1 MKTNDFYYELPDEAI
16 AYKPSPERDGCRL
29 LVLKRDSRSIEHKF
43 FYDLP
48 GLLKEGDVLVL
59 NDTKVIPARLI
70 GRKQSG
76 LKQSGQKVEMLL
88 LKMLGPR
95 LWTALMKGPKNG
107 LKIEFPNGLS
117 ATMQK
122 FGEHEWVA
130 EFSRDCD
137 GYIQDHGSM
146 PLPPYIKRE
155 PTESDKTDYQTVYAR
170 HEGAVAAPTAGL
182 HMTDALLGRL
192 KKMGVELIHVTLHVG
207 IGTFRPVKTENI
219 EDHTMESEFRTI
231 DEAAAKSVN
240 RAKEEGRR
248 VIAVGTTVV
257 RTLESGVDKR
267 GRLLAQVGA
276 TDKFIVPGYD
286 FKLTDC
292 LITNFHAPRSTLL
305 MLTSA
310 LAGREFVLSA
320 YKQALDEHYRFLSYG
335 DAMIIL

>member
-1 MKTNDFYYELPDEAI
+1 MKTDDFYYDLPDEAI
-16 AYKPSPERDGCRL
+16 AYHPTPERDGCRL
-29 LVLKRDSRSIEHKF
+29 LVLNRDSQSIGHKF

-59 NDTKVIPARLI
+59 NNTKVIPARLF
-70 GRKQSG
+70 G

-88 LKMLGPR
+88 LKRLGPR
-95 LWTALMKGPKNG
+95 LWTALMKGPKSG
-107 LKIEFPNGLS
+107 LKVDFPHELS

-122 FGEHEWVA
+122 FGEHEWTA

-137 GYIQDHGSM
+137 DYIQDHGSM

-155 PTESDKTDYQTVYAR
+155 PTESDRTDYQTVYAK

-182 HMTDALLGRL
+182 HMTDTLLGRL
-192 KKMGVELIHVTLHVG
+192 KKMGVEIVYVTLHVG

-231 DEAAAKSVN
+231 DEAAANSVN
-240 RAKEEGRR
+240 CAKEEGRR

-257 RTLESGVDKR
+257 RTLESGVDES

-276 TDKFIVPGYD
+276 TDKFIVPGYN
-286 FKLTDC
+286 FKLTSG

-310 LAGREFVLSA
+310 LAGREFILSA
-320 YKQALDEHYRFLSYG
+320 YKQALNKRYRFLSYG

>member
-1 MKTNDFYYELPDEAI
+1 MKTDDFYYELPDSAI
-16 AYKPSPERDGCRL
+16 AYNPSPERDGCRL
-29 LVLKRDSRSIEHKF
+29 LVLNRDSQSIEHKF

-59 NDTKVIPARLI
+59 NDTKVIPARLF
-70 GRKQSG
+70 G
-76 LKQSGQKVEMLL
+76 LKQSGQKQTGQKVEMLL
-88 LKMLGPR
+88 LKRLGPR
-95 LWTALMKGPKNG
+95 LWTMLMKGPKNG
-107 LKIEFPNGLS
+107 LKIDFPNELS
-117 ATMQK
+117 ATLQK
-122 FGEHEWVA
+122 SGENEWVA
-130 EFSRDCD
+130 KFSRDCD

-182 HMTDALLGRL
+182 HMTDGLLGRI
-192 KKMGVELIHVTLHVG
+192 KKMGVEIVYVTLHVG

-231 DEAAAKSVN
+231 TETAAESINTAK
-240 RAKEEGRR
+240 REGRR

-257 RTLESGVDKR
+257 RALESGADES

-286 FKLTDC
+286 FKLIC
-292 LITNFHAPRSTLL
+292 GLITNFHAPRSTLL

-310 LAGREFVLSA
+310 LAGRKFILSA